1 MSRVIGEG
9 VTRHRSLAVLLVA
22 AVLALGSV
30 RIRGEEPAPATPA
43 PAPPAPATAGPY
55 FIGGDTGI
63 ATPKRIH
70 YRAPT
75 YPSAVKNRRL
85 EAKITL
91 QLKIDAAGK
100 VDDVEV
106 LACSVKRSYEGPT
119 HEFDQFCDAFE
130 RSAKNAASEWRYEPS
145 LLDGK
150 PVAVYYTVRV
160 DFTQ

>member
-1 MSRVIGEG
+1 MLRVIGEG
-9 VTRHRSLAVLLVA
+9 IARHRSLAVLLVA
-22 AVLALGSV
+22 AVFALGSV
-30 RIRGEEPAPATPA
+30 RIRGEEPAPA
-43 PAPPAPATAGPY
+43 PPTPATAGPY

-85 EAKITL
+85 ESKITL
-91 QLKIDAAGK
+91 QLTIDAAGK
-100 VDDVEV
+100 VDDVDV